1 MDIQSE
7 CLLVSAVVHLNTNTC
22 MYVQQVWESG
32 AIIPSSFTAA
42 PITYKTLCVPYVKLN
57 VLIRIALHADKSL
70 SLYQQCKER
79 QQHH

>member
-7 CLLVSAVVHLNTNTC
+7 CLLVSAMVHLNTNTC
-22 MYVQQVWESG
+22 MYIQHVWESG

-42 PITYKTLCVPYVKLN
+42 PITYKTSCVPYVKLN
-57 VLIRIALHADKSL
+57 VLVCIALHKSL

-79 QQHH
+79 RQHH